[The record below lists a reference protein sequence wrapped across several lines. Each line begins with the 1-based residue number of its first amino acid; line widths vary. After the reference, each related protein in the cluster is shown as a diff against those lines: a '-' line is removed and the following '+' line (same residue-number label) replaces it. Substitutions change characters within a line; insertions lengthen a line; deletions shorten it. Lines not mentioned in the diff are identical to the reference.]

1 MRKSNR
7 GKSEQEM
14 LQLKSEFYKQL
25 ASIFWESKLY
35 LFHSYALQNVQIIAK
50 SMKNVERDHRQLIND
65 SFVLAALS
73 VPLNNKLTNFERLN
87 FSIPPTSMKLGNSVG
102 SAAAREEITETA
114 NMLHVSG
121 LPSRVNIIH
130 YVNIEHLQQGCSSHI
145 AKLFELVEHEQ
156 SPFAIAKSAKAALDL
171 LAKDKNLAKY
181 GAFVARS
188 LAVRVLQKCK
198 NFYSTMYIDKL
209 KKLLAFSP
217 YFSTETAITQLL
229 FECNREELLFTTT
242 SYADPKGA
250 LLTFNAEARVVE
262 GLFNFGDKL
271 RDVFQEIK
279 AATTH
284 GRQQRQ
290 RIFLKV
296 KEKLDEEVESV
307 KAQKAEMLLTQ
318 KKLAEQK
325 EREAAELERQRAA
338 AEEARQR
345 DQAQQKIRDEQ
356 RRKRNEILEALE
368 VQKKMRAIEII
379 TILQQKGYRKVKKD
393 KIKDLLVQT
402 DKINYDDVIDFYQ
415 NVLKKERERIEEDKK
430 KKMREVELW
439 NRALREEEKIA
450 IERYAAE
457 HGAEQ
462 MKAIQESM
470 RERQEKEQRDKEQLR
485 NAQEAFAK
493 YMAAAMAKRHAEWE
507 AKKAQYVNKKMLEV
521 KEQVLA
527 TARHDLLIE
536 ENRVLQA
543 KRQAEF
549 RAREA
554 EKAKKLGEEEKTTTG
569 NAAGGTSEWS
579 RGTARPAPEREE
591 GGKRAEGSG
600 FITRSERPR
609 QGGAGE
615 EEKQRPTF
623 GRRAPREDEGGSGF
637 GGFRT
642 NATAKKEEKSG
653 ASGPP
658 KFTRGGAPAGGSKP
672 SGGDGGFGGFRSQ
685 AKRK

>member
-1 MRKSNR
+1 M
-7 GKSEQEM
+7 
-14 LQLKSEFYKQL
+14 
-25 ASIFWESKLY
+25 
-35 LFHSYALQNVQIIAK
+35 
-50 SMKNVERDHRQLIND
+50 
-65 SFVLAALS
+65 LAALS

-87 FSIPPTSMKLGNSVG
+87 FSVPPTSLKHGNSVG

-121 LPSRVNIIH
+121 LPSRKNIIH
-130 YVNIEHLQQGCSSHI
+130 YVNIEHLQQGCSSHV

-156 SPFAIAKSAKAALDL
+156 SPYVIAKSAKAALDL
-171 LAKDKNLAKY
+171 LAKDEKLSKY
-181 GAFVARS
+181 GAFVAKS

-198 NFYSTMYIDKL
+198 NFYSTMYISKL
-209 KKLLAFSP
+209 IKLLAFSP
-217 YFSTETAITQLL
+217 YYSTETAVTQLL

-242 SYADPKGA
+242 SYADAKGPVLA
-250 LLTFNAEARVVE
+250 FNAEARVVE
-262 GLFNFGDKL
+262 GLFNFGDRL
-271 RDVFQEIK
+271 RDVFTEIK

-296 KEKLDEEVESV
+296 KEKLDEEVDAV
-307 KAQKAEMLLTQ
+307 KAQKQEILNAQ

-325 EREAAELERQRAA
+325 EREAAELEAQRAA
-338 AEEARQR
+338 DEAARQR

-368 VQKKMRAIEII
+368 VQKKQRALEII
-379 TILQQKGYRKVKKD
+379 LILQQKGYRKVKKD
-393 KIKDLLVQT
+393 RIKDLLVQH

-470 RERQEKEQRDKEQLR
+470 RERQEKEQRDKDALKT
-485 NAQEAFAK
+485 ALGAFGK
-493 YMAAAMAKRHAEWE
+493 YMASAMAKRHAQWE
-507 AKKAQYVNKKMLEV
+507 AKKAEYVNKKMLEV
-521 KEQVLA
+521 KEQVLQ

-543 KRQAEF
+543 KRQADF

-554 EKAKKLGEEEKTTTG
+554 EKAKKLGEQEMVATG
-569 NAAGGTSEWS
+569 NTPAPASAEWT
-579 RGTARPAPEREE
+579 RGTLR
-591 GGKRAEGSG
+591 
-600 FITRSERPR
+600 
-609 QGGAGE
+609 
-615 EEKQRPTF
+615 
-623 GRRAPREDEGGSGF
+623 
-637 GGFRT
+637 
-642 NATAKKEEKSG
+642 
-653 ASGPP
+653 
-658 KFTRGGAPAGGSKP
+658 
-672 SGGDGGFGGFRSQ
+672 
-685 AKRK
+685 